1 MLSTYSKNSVHHPLA
16 AIRILVMMI
25 VLSGIS
31 ANMWAQDI
39 PAKKIL
45 VVVEGSSDLKNHAMG
60 DGRQLAALLGH
71 FSTVTTVQ
79 GSDEYR
85 SHQIDQYDIF
95 FYIGFQSTNLPPVV
109 LMDDILST
117 TKPVIW
123 LNTGF
128 DVFSEKYS
136 VVTTYGFFVSRFD
149 STTIFNEVICNGA
162 RFTKGEPN
170 LNIITVKDQ
179 KRVSILST
187 AYSSSSR
194 IEVPYIVRSNNLTY
208 IADSPFASAGET
220 DRYLLFADMLHDFLG
235 EDHER
240 SHSAL
245 IRIEDVDVLENP
257 DQLRDIADLLAKKG
271 VPFLVSVIPFYVDPE
286 AGIRLSLSDKPEFVD
301 ALKYMVRNGATIVM
315 HGVTHQYKGM
325 TASDFE
331 FWDESTNKPI
341 AEQTEEAIQ
350 RKLETGIQEF
360 MKNGLYPLLW
370 ETPHY
375 TGSFLA
381 YRTASKYFSTAMEQR
396 LSIENFDYSQYFPYE
411 INKDLF
417 GQKIFPENL
426 GYVPLNANVQESKA
440 YVANLIQKAKT
451 DLYVRDGFASVFF
464 HPFLDIE
471 LLEQLV
477 DGIQQI
483 GFTYIDVA
491 EQTNWV
497 KTNNRVILSGSQQ
510 YSIKLVDQYLAE
522 TYFDHTGEV
531 VRSSVSEKRFN
542 GVITRSIELN
552 QGEYYKAEPVEY
564 REKPVSAIGSIISSA
579 EHLYDDIFSSD
590 NEWSEPRAVIL
601 WNHFARGA
609 AYYDQE
615 SFASIF
621 QSVRIPVDT
630 IYVGQPIDL
639 KKYTI
644 VIVPFAFVDSL
655 TANDFTVITKF
666 AAEGGNIVTDGVN
679 ELAKELGIIYLPSR
693 LEVRSVRDK
702 YFPEEKIEWRYTEL
716 VTKYESNQLDEVFCY
731 DEITEAPM
739 VIGKK
744 YGKGKLIYINSYF
757 DPYSSYG
764 YSLYPYLMEYV
775 RKYFSIRP
783 VVRRENLEMYFD
795 PGFRHTYS
803 IEQLVSQWVRNGIRI
818 VHAAGWHEYPKYTY
832 DYERLIRLAHANGIL
847 VYAWLEPPQVSQ
859 KFWLDHPEWREK
871 NYKNE
876 DVRPSWRYPVAFTD
890 DRCVD
895 AMIKHYDHFLRE
907 YDWDGV
913 NIAEVYFEAA
923 RGLDDPN
930 LFTPMHVSAQ
940 NEFKS
945 KYNIEL
951 SGIFDTRSKY
961 SWKKNPEIRTLIT
974 NYRVDHLTKI
984 YHRIFKSVEPLVKEK
999 NGFEVIVTAMD
1010 ELGSPE
1016 LRDYIGVDMTSILQL
1031 QKEYG
1036 FVLQVEDPEDKWS
1049 LPPQRYIDI
1058 AKQYDPLISDRRNLM
1073 LDLNILAFRK
1083 KGEVTPFPT
1092 RTPTGA
1098 ESYHLINS
1106 AALGSDRFTT
1116 YSESSVN
1123 PQDMSFFASASAA
1136 NVSFQRTNEG
1146 FTCDAPYHFF
1156 VRLPK
1161 EITQLVVDGA
1171 ALSPFRGN
1179 TYLIPAGMHTA
1190 NYSDQ
1195 GSGSFSTSQLNAK
1208 ILSFTG
1214 VIHSV
1219 SYGMRHV
1226 DFTYESTMRALIS
1239 LSAIPTSVI
1248 VDGNAYSFTVMKG
1261 NDCYSIFLPPGNHS
1275 VELIAGD
1282 QFSFGINV
1290 TSLWSTTAIAIFGSV
1305 AIIMMFLMYL
1315 GLKMVRRTSE
1325 ESRA

>member
-1 MLSTYSKNSVHHPLA
+1 MHSAKNKNSFYHTLTP
-16 AIRILVMMI
+16 IRILTAI
-25 VLSGIS
+25 LLLS
-31 ANMWAQDI
+31 ANTMYSWTQEI
-39 PAKKIL
+39 PLKKIL
-45 VVVEGSSDLKNHAMG
+45 VVVEGSSELTNHAMG
-60 DGRQLAALLGH
+60 DGRQLATLLGH

-79 GSDEYR
+79 GADEYK
-85 SHQIDQYDIF
+85 SNQIDLFDII
-95 FYIGFQSTNLPPVV
+95 FYIGFQSTNLPPSAF
-109 LMDDILST
+109 MDDVVSATRPI
-117 TKPVIW
+117 IW
-123 LNTGF
+123 INTGF
-128 DVFSEKYS
+128 DVFSKKYNAAKK
-136 VVTTYGFFVSRFD
+136 YGFFVSRFD
-149 STTIFNEVICNGA
+149 STTIFDEVKSNGKQFA
-162 RFTKGEPN
+162 KGEPN
-170 LNIITVKDQ
+170 LNIITIKDH
-179 KRVSILST
+179 KALSLIAT
-187 AYSSSSR
+187 AYSSTSK
-194 IEVPYIVRSNNLTY
+194 IEVPYILRSKNLTY

-220 DRYLLFADMLHDFLG
+220 DRYLLFADLLHDILG
-235 EDHER
+235 EDHEE

-245 IRIEDVDVLENP
+245 IRIEDVDVLEDP
-257 DQLRDIADLLAKKG
+257 EQLRNIADLLAQKG
-271 VPFLVSVIPFYVDPE
+271 IPFLVSVIPFYVNPE

-301 ALKYMVRNGATIVM
+301 ALKYMVKNGATIVM
-315 HGVTHQYKGM
+315 HGTTHQYKGV

-341 AEQTEEAIQ
+341 VDQTEEDIH
-350 RKLETGIQEF
+350 RKLEMGIEEF
-360 MKNGLYPLLW
+360 MRNGLYPLAW

-375 TGSFLA
+375 TGSFLTYKTVA
-381 YRTASKYFSTAMEQR
+381 KYFSTTMEQR
-396 LSIENFDYSQYFPYE
+396 LSIENFDYSQFFPYV

-417 GQKIFPENL
+417 GQKIYPENL
-426 GYVPLNANVQESKA
+426 GYVPLNADLKESKV
-440 YVANLIQKAKT
+440 YVNNLIQKAKT
-451 DLYVRDGFASVFF
+451 NLYVRDGFASVFF
-464 HPFLDIE
+464 HPFLNIE

-477 DGIQQI
+477 DGIQQL
-483 GFTYIDVA
+483 GFTYIDIS
-491 EQTNWV
+491 EQNNWV
-497 KTNNRVILSGSQQ
+497 KTNDRVILTGSQQ
-510 YSIKLVDQYLAE
+510 YSVTLLDQYLVE

-531 VRSSVSEKRFN
+531 IKTSVSEERFN
-542 GVITRSIELN
+542 GVVTRSIELN

-564 REKPVSAIGSIISSA
+564 REKPVSAIGNIVATA
-579 EHLYDDIFSSD
+579 ENLYEKIFSSD
-590 NEWSEPRAVIL
+590 DEWKEPRAVIL

-609 AYYDQE
+609 AYLDQE
-615 SFASIF
+615 SFVSVF
-621 QSVRIPVDT
+621 RSVRIPVDT

-639 KKYTI
+639 KKYNI
-644 VIVPFAFVDSL
+644 VIVPYAFVDSL
-655 TANDFTVITKF
+655 SENDFTTITNF
-666 AAEGGNIVTDGVN
+666 VASGGNIVTDGVN
-679 ELAKELGIIYLPSR
+679 EIAKELGISYLPTR
-693 LEVRSVRDK
+693 LRVNSIRDK

-716 VTKYESNQLDEVFCY
+716 ITKFEPDQLDEVFCY
-731 DEITEAPM
+731 DEISDAPM
-739 VIGKK
+739 IIGKQFE
-744 YGKGKLIYINSYF
+744 KGKVIYINSLF
-757 DPYSSYG
+757 DPYSSFG

-775 RKYFSIRP
+775 RKYFSVRP
-783 VVRRENLEMYFD
+783 LVRRENLEMYFD

-803 IEQLVSQWVRNGIRI
+803 IEQLIAQWVRNGIRI

-871 NYKNE
+871 NYKGE
-876 DVRPSWRYPVAFTD
+876 DVRPSWRYPVALTD
-890 DRCVD
+890 DQCVD
-895 AMIKHYDHFLRE
+895 AMVTQYSQFLRR

-930 LFTPMHVSAQ
+930 LFTPMHISAQ

-951 SGIFDTRSKY
+951 SKIFDTQSKY
-961 SWKKNPEIRTLIT
+961 YWKKNPETRTLIT
-974 NYRVDHLTKI
+974 NYRVDHLTAIYKKI
-984 YHRIFKSVEPLVKEK
+984 FQSIGSLVKERT
-999 NGFEVIVTAMD
+999 GLEVIVTAMD

-1016 LRDYIGVDMTSILQL
+1016 LRDYIGVDMHSILQL

-1036 FVLQVEDPEDKWS
+1036 FVLQVEDPENKWS

-1058 AKQYDPLISDRRNLM
+1058 AKQYDSLIGDPEALM

-1123 PQDMSFFASASAA
+1123 PQDMGFFASASAA

-1146 FTCDAPYHFF
+1146 FTCNAPYHFF

-1179 TYLIPAGMHTA
+1179 TYLIPAGTHTA
-1190 NYSDQ
+1190 QYSNQ

-1214 VIHSV
+1214 TLHSI
-1219 SYGMRHV
+1219 SYGMRQI
-1226 DFTYESTMRALIS
+1226 DFTYTSKVRALIS
-1239 LSAIPTSVI
+1239 LSAVPTSLI
-1248 VDGNAYSFTVMKG
+1248 IDGKEYSFTAMKG
-1261 NDCYSIFLPPGNHS
+1261 NDCYSIFLPPGNHT
-1275 VELIAGD
+1275 VEFIAGD

-1290 TSLWSTTAIAIFGSV
+1290 TSLWSTTAIAIFGTI
-1305 AIIMMFLMYL
+1305 AIILMFLMYM
-1315 GLKMVRRTSE
+1315 GLKVVNRTSGE
-1325 ESRA
+1325 GRA